1 MLSPASET
9 NTVDHINAGRRPPAS
24 RDARRRGSRRD
35 HMMNRRD
42 VFCENRRRASACC
55 ARERAT
61 NGREWNGDGVPCGAS
76 SKAAV
81 SGCTACSGSPW
92 TRAAR
97 ERRRR
102 DEATKKG
109 EEGGGE
115 GGAHRR
121 PCSSFMYDI
130 SGFRSA
136 HDTSKAISRR
146 TTPDPRINHRGR
158 TQDLD
163 ERLHKDRN
171 NERTPSTAA
180 PRRKR

>member
-9 NTVDHINAGRRPPAS
+9 NTLDNINAGRRPPAS

-61 NGREWNGDGVPCGAS
+61 NGREWNGDGVRCGAS

-81 SGCTACSGSPW
+81 SGCIACSGSPW

-97 ERRRR
+97 GETGRLRNGKKEGGREGGREERTGGLAAASGTIFPGSALRTTQAKRSAVERR
-102 DEATKKG
+102 
-109 EEGGGE
+109 
-115 GGAHRR
+115 
-121 PCSSFMYDI
+121 P
-130 SGFRSA
+130 
-136 HDTSKAISRR
+136 
-146 TTPDPRINHRGR
+146 
-158 TQDLD
+158 TQ
-163 ERLHKDRN
+163 E
-171 NERTPSTAA
+171 
-180 PRRKR
+180 